1 MALPE
6 QNGPPAPPPPSAFI
20 SHSSLDASTAR
31 ELCTRLESRGVTC
44 WIAPRDV
51 TPGNPYAD
59 EIVRG
64 IEGCTWLIL
73 LSTPNSISSDNVMN
87 ELEQAFRLHRAIL
100 TIMVKGATVSRQL
113 GYYIARLHWIECTA
127 DNIDSV
133 ADRLSVVLHGQK
145 PWERVA
151 SPPSISRR
159 LRYALPSFAG
169 ASAAIVLAMIFLGV
183 VGWYLWGRA
192 RRALAM
198 DYRSVG
204 WVSISSARLSTSGDS
219 IAVAAQLWLGNANLP
234 FGRTR
239 FVAVAQQSSGQV
251 ARFDMS
257 QSMDPADTGE
267 QPVTITIP
275 VSTTNL
281 STRFAVPSLELQREI
296 CVQQKFNVTSQSR
309 EISVQQ
315 IGEPT
320 TSLINA
326 SQPCN

>member
-1 MALPE
+1 MALPS
-6 QNGPPAPPPPSAFI
+6 QDGPPPPPPPSAFI
-20 SHSSLDASTAR
+20 SHSSLDASTAQ
-31 ELCTRLESRGVTC
+31 ELCSRLESKGVKC

-64 IEGCTWLIL
+64 IEGCTSLIL
-73 LSTPNSISSDNVMN
+73 LSTPNSIASDNVMN

-113 GYYIARLHWIECTA
+113 GYYIARLHWLECTA

-151 SPPSISRR
+151 SPPSVSRR
-159 LRYALPSFAG
+159 VKYALPSFAG
-169 ASAAIVLAMIFLGV
+169 ASAAIVLAMIFLGM

-192 RRALAM
+192 RHALAM

-204 WVSISSARLSTSGDS
+204 WVTISSAHQSASGDS

-239 FVAVAQQSSGQV
+239 FVAVAHQSSGQV
-251 ARFDMS
+251 VRFDMS
-257 QSMDPADTGE
+257 KSMDPAETGE
-267 QPVTITIP
+267 QPVTFTIP
-275 VSTTNL
+275 VSTSNL
-281 STRFAVPSLELQREI
+281 STYLAVPNPELQREI

-309 EISVQQ
+309 ELSVQQ